1 MDLVRML
8 EVCLRIDFTGEE
20 TSLLVFCWALIGEML
35 RFYSFSFF
43 ITWLFLT
50 TSTGTGLIRTFELFL
65 LEEYSIY
72 LLRLLGGPQLINL
85 DDWMISGAFVGED
98 STFSLNLRSRFF
110 TPLFF
115 IIFSM
120 SSSCFCFLRAS
131 YSNWEDLFFL
141 LLLAR
146 LAMIELS
153 RLLQT
158 SPSDWFKPESFLRS
172 EIEES
177 EWSRWTSAC

>member
-85 DDWMISGAFVGED
+85 DD
-98 STFSLNLRSRFF
+98 
-110 TPLFF
+110 
-115 IIFSM
+115 
-120 SSSCFCFLRAS
+120 
-131 YSNWEDLFFL
+131 
-141 LLLAR
+141 
-146 LAMIELS
+146 
-153 RLLQT
+153 
-158 SPSDWFKPESFLRS
+158 
-172 EIEES
+172 
-177 EWSRWTSAC
+177 